1 MHSGT
6 EGCEGVGAVRETR
19 NSRAVRTKEEAGDLP
34 GAWSAY
40 GTLLRHLRRQ
50 AGLNQQELGEAIGY
64 SLEQVASV
72 EQGRRPAKAAFTV
85 AADRV
90 LGAGGVLEVLQDEVD
105 RAKLPRFFRN
115 FALIEAEVVS
125 RFSYDPLLVPGLLQ
139 TEAYARAVF
148 AGHCPPLSE
157 EIVDQ
162 HTEARL
168 SRQKLL
174 ARVPLAELSFI
185 VSEEA
190 LRDPVGSPEVMR
202 GQWQRLLEMG
212 ALRNVEVQVMPAG
225 RGFHP
230 GKNGPFVVVESHEHR
245 LLGYFESQGVGC
257 VVADAAEV
265 SAFALRYGKL
275 RSQAL
280 NVEESARLIERMVGE
295 T

>member
-1 MHSGT
+1 M
-6 EGCEGVGAVRETR
+6 RETR
-19 NSRAVRTKEEAGDLP
+19 ISRAVKTREGTDLP

-40 GTLLRHLRRQ
+40 GRLLQHLRRR
-50 AGLNQQELGEAIGY
+50 AGLSQQQLGEAIGY
-64 SLEQVASV
+64 SVEQVGSV
-72 EQGRRPAKAAFTV
+72 EQGRRPAKGAFTV

-90 LGAGGVLEVLQDEVD
+90 LDAGGVLEVLQDEVD

-115 FALIEAEVVS
+115 FALIESEVVS

-174 ARVPLAELSFI
+174 TRVPMAELSFI

-190 LRDPVGSPEVMR
+190 LRNPVGDSEVMR
-202 GQWQRLLEMG
+202 GQWQRLLEVG
-212 ALRNVEVQVMPAG
+212 GLRHVEVQVMPDAP
-225 RGFHP
+225 GFHP
-230 GKNGPFVVVESHEHR
+230 GLNGPFVVLETDEHRQLGYVESQE
-245 LLGYFESQGVGC
+245 VGC
-257 VVADAAEV
+257 VVRDPAEV
-265 SAFALRYGKL
+265 SAFGLRYGKL

-280 NVEESARLIERMVGE
+280 NAVESARLIERLVGE

>member
-1 MHSGT
+1 MGRTIQRECGT
-6 EGCEGVGAVRETR
+6 TGRRGPD
-19 NSRAVRTKEEAGDLP
+19 KERPA
-34 GAWSAY
+34 AWSAY
-40 GTLLRHLRRQ
+40 GKLVRLFRER
-50 AGLNQQELGEAIGY
+50 AGLTQQTLADAIGY

-72 EQGRRPAKAAFTV
+72 EQGRRPAKAAFTR

-90 LGAGGVLEVLQDEVD
+90 LEAGGVLEVLQDEVD

-139 TEAYARAVF
+139 TEGYARAVF

-157 EIVDQ
+157 GIIDQ

-174 ARVPLAELSFI
+174 MRMPLAELSFI
-185 VSEEA
+185 ISEEA
-190 LRDPVGSPEVMR
+190 LRDPVGSPAVMR
-202 GQWQRLLEMG
+202 EQWQRLLEVG
-212 ALRNVEVQVMPAG
+212 GLRNVEIQVMPAR

-230 GKNGPFVVVESHEHR
+230 GKNGPFVVVETHEHKH
-245 LLGYFESQGVGC
+245 LGYFESQGVGC
-257 VVADAAEV
+257 VVSEPAEV

-275 RSQAL
+275 RSQSL

>member
-1 MHSGT
+1 MRT
-6 EGCEGVGAVRETR
+6 VQETREAR
-19 NSRAVRTKEEAGDLP
+19 NSRAVRTKEESRDLP

-40 GTLLRHLRRQ
+40 GRLLQHLRKR
-50 AGLNQQELGEAIGY
+50 AGLNQKELGEAIGY

-72 EQGRRPAKAAFTV
+72 EQGRRPAKTAFTV

-90 LGAGGVLEVLQDEVD
+90 LEARGVLEVLQDEVD

-125 RFSYDPLLVPGLLQ
+125 RFSYDLLLVPGLLQ

-157 EIVDQ
+157 EIIDQ

-174 ARVPLAELSFI
+174 TRVPLAELSFI
-185 VSEEA
+185 ISEEA
-190 LRDPVGSPEVMR
+190 LCDPVGDAKTMR
-202 GQWQRLLEMG
+202 DQWQRLLEVSAM
-212 ALRNVEVQVMPAG
+212 RNIEVQVMPAK

-230 GKNGPFVVVESHEHR
+230 DKNGPFVVGESKEHR
-245 LLGYFESQGVGC
+245 QLGYFESQGVGC
-257 VVADAAEV
+257 LVADAAEV

-280 NVEESARLIERMVGE
+280 NVEESARLIERMVEE

>member
-1 MHSGT
+1 M
-6 EGCEGVGAVRETR
+6 A
-19 NSRAVRTKEEAGDLP
+19 RTGDEKPELP
-34 GAWSAY
+34 GVWRAY
-40 GTLLRHLRRQ
+40 GALLQYLRKRS
-50 AGLNQQELGEAIGY
+50 GMNQQQLGDAIGY

-90 LGAGGVLEVLQDEVD
+90 LNADGALEALQDEVD

-115 FALIEAEVVS
+115 FALFEAEAVS

-139 TEAYARAVF
+139 TEAYARALF

-157 EIVDQ
+157 EIIDQ

-174 ARVPLAELSFI
+174 SRMPLAELSFI
-185 VSEEA
+185 IGEEA
-190 LRDPVGSPEVMR
+190 LRNPVGDRELMR
-202 GQWQRLLEMG
+202 EQWQHLLDVG
-212 ALRNVEVQVMPAG
+212 ALRNVEIQVMPAAC
-225 RGFHP
+225 GFHS
-230 GKNGPFVVVESHEHR
+230 GLNGPFVVLETGEHQH
-245 LLGYFESQGVGC
+245 LGYIESQEVGC
-257 VVADAAEV
+257 VVHDPAEV
-265 SAFALRYGKL
+265 SASGLRYGKL

-280 NVEESARLIERMVGE
+280 NSTESARLIERLVGE

>member
-1 MHSGT
+1 VSKPR
-6 EGCEGVGAVRETR
+6 EDPADRPGV
-19 NSRAVRTKEEAGDLP
+19 
-34 GAWSAY
+34 WSAY
-40 GTLLRHLRRQ
+40 GVLLQHLRKR
-50 AGLNQQELGEAIGY
+50 AGLSQQQLGEAIGY
-64 SLEQVASV
+64 SAEQVASV
-72 EQGRRPAKAAFTV
+72 EQGRRPAKAAFTS

-90 LGAGGVLEVLQDEVD
+90 LEAGGALLVLQDEVD

-115 FALIEAEVVS
+115 FALLEADAVS

-174 ARVPLAELSFI
+174 TRVPMAELSFI

-190 LRDPVGSPEVMR
+190 LRNPVGDQHLMR
-202 GQWQRLLEMG
+202 EQWQHLLDAG
-212 ALRNVEVQVMPAG
+212 RLRNVEIQVMPSAP
-225 RGFHP
+225 GFHS
-230 GKNGPFVVVESHEHR
+230 GLNGPFVIVETSEHHH
-245 LLGYFESQGVGC
+245 LGYIESQEVGC
-257 VVADAAEV
+257 VVRLPAEV
-265 SAFALRYGKL
+265 SALGLRYGKL

-280 NVEESARLIERMVGE
+280 NSVESARLIERMAGE

>member
-1 MHSGT
+1 M
-6 EGCEGVGAVRETR
+6 
-19 NSRAVRTKEEAGDLP
+19 
-34 GAWSAY
+34 
-40 GTLLRHLRRQ
+40 LLQYLRKR
-50 AGLNQQELGEAIGY
+50 AGLSQQQLGDAIGY

-72 EQGRRPAKAAFTV
+72 EQGRRPAKAAFTM
-85 AADRV
+85 AAERV
-90 LGAGGVLEVLQDEVD
+90 LEAGGVLEALQGEVD

-139 TEAYARAVF
+139 TEAYARALF

-157 EIVDQ
+157 EIIDQ
-162 HTEARL
+162 HTEARM
-168 SRQKLL
+168 SRQKLFT
-174 ARVPLAELSFI
+174 RVPLAELSFI
-185 VSEEA
+185 ISEEA
-190 LRDPVGSPEVMR
+190 LRDPVGSPELMR
-202 GQWQRLLEMG
+202 AQWQQLLKVG
-212 ALRNVEVQVMPAG
+212 ALRNVEIQVMPAC

-230 GKNGPFVVVESHEHR
+230 GKNGPFVVVETHEHKQ
-245 LLGYFESQGVGC
+245 LGYFESQGVGC
-257 VVADAAEV
+257 IVSETAEV

>member
-1 MHSGT
+1 MK
-6 EGCEGVGAVRETR
+6 AVRGGRAAKTR
-19 NSRAVRTKEEAGDLP
+19 DEGPDLP
-34 GAWSAY
+34 GVWSAY
-40 GTLLRHLRRQ
+40 GMLLQHLRKRR
-50 AGLNQQELGEAIGY
+50 GLSQQELGNAIGY

-72 EQGRRPAKAAFTV
+72 EQGRRPAKAAFTS

-90 LGAGGVLEVLQDEVD
+90 LEADGSLEVLQDEVD
-105 RAKLPRFFRN
+105 RAKLPRFFRS

-157 EIVDQ
+157 EIIDQ

-174 ARVPLAELSFI
+174 TRVPLAELSFI
-185 VSEEA
+185 IGEEA
-190 LRDPVGSPEVMR
+190 LRNPVGGRTLMR
-202 GQWQRLLEMG
+202 AQWQHLLEVG
-212 ALRNVEVQVMPAG
+212 ALRNVEIQVMPAAC
-225 RGFHP
+225 GFHS
-230 GKNGPFVVVESHEHR
+230 GLNGPFVVLEAKNHQH
-245 LLGYFESQGVGC
+245 LGYIESQEVGS
-257 VVADAAEV
+257 VVHDPAEA
-265 SAFALRYGKL
+265 SPFGLRYGKL

-280 NVEESARLIERMVGE
+280 NDGESARLIERLVGE

>member
-1 MHSGT
+1 MS
-6 EGCEGVGAVRETR
+6 
-19 NSRAVRTKEEAGDLP
+19 
-34 GAWSAY
+34 
-40 GTLLRHLRRQ
+40 
-50 AGLNQQELGEAIGY
+50 QQMLAEAIGY
-64 SLEQVASV
+64 SQEQVASV
-72 EQGRRPAKAAFTV
+72 EQGRRPAKTLFTT
-85 AADRV
+85 AADR
-90 LGAGGVLEVLQDEVD
+90 LLEARGVLEVLQDDVD
-105 RAKLPRFFRN
+105 RAKLPQFFRN

-157 EIVDQ
+157 ETVDQ

-174 ARVPLAELSFI
+174 TRVPLAELSFI

-190 LRDPVGSPEVMR
+190 LRDPVGDADVMR
-202 GQWQRLLEMG
+202 GQWRRILEVG
-212 ALRNVEVQVMPAG
+212 AVRNVAIQVMPAG

-230 GKNGPFVVVESHEHR
+230 GKNGGFVVVETNDHR
-245 LLGYFESQGVGC
+245 HLGYFESQGVGC
-257 VVADAAEV
+257 VVQGAAEV
-265 SAFALRYGKL
+265 SVFGLRYGKL

-280 NVEESARLIERMVGE
+280 NVEESARLVERMVGE

>member
-1 MHSGT
+1 MKP
-6 EGCEGVGAVRETR
+6 
-19 NSRAVRTKEEAGDLP
+19 KEEAELP

-40 GTLLRHLRRQ
+40 GRLLQHLRRQ
-50 AGLNQQELGEAIGY
+50 AGLNQQELGDAIGY

-72 EQGRRPAKAAFTV
+72 EQGRRPAKAAFTT

-90 LGAGGVLEVLQDEVD
+90 LGARGVLEVLQDEVD
-105 RAKLPRFFRN
+105 RAKLPQFFRN
-115 FALIEAEVVS
+115 FALIEAEVAS

-174 ARVPLAELSFI
+174 TRVPLAELSFI

-190 LRDPVGSPEVMR
+190 LRDPVGDAETMR
-202 GQWQRLLEMG
+202 GQWQHLLETGM
-212 ALRNVEVQVMPAG
+212 LRNIEVQVMPAR

-230 GKNGPFVVVESHEHR
+230 GKNGPFVVVESKEHQH
-245 LLGYFESQGVGC
+245 LGYFESQGVGC
-257 VVADAAEV
+257 VVQGAAEV

-280 NVEESARLIERMVGE
+280 NVEESARLIERMAGE